1 MQHNPE
7 PTKEF
12 ESLHPHFF
20 SKLDNSYMDLG
31 SRDLVTLEEHA
42 SFENA
47 FFIATEPI
55 INIKRLLFVHTSV
68 NCLNNLLPEI
78 SNPDYG

>member
-1 MQHNPE
+1 
-7 PTKEF
+7 
-12 ESLHPHFF
+12 
-20 SKLDNSYMDLG
+20 MDLG
-31 SRDLVTLEEHA
+31 SRDLVTLEDNA

-55 INIKRLLFVHTSV
+55 LNIKRLLFVHTSV